1 MSGIIDFSGETT
13 ATIVAKLNGANLSL
27 DSISINGGYA
37 VFYNGGYANFNGG
50 YAEFYNGGYANFD
63 GSSANFNGSFANF
76 DGGSYVL
83 IGDGSNA
90 IFNGAVYL
98 AGLISESPSVLT
110 GAGAIPFSRP
120 ICQLRSTGGMQAIAL
135 ADGAPGQL
143 LTIVHEQDGGSMV
156 LTATKK
162 SGWTTSIT
170 FNNVG
175 DNVRL
180 QFINIAVGWIV
191 LSSRGAAVV

>member
-1 MSGIIDFSGETT
+1 MSGIIDFSGETAST
-13 ATIVAKLNGANLSL
+13 LTEKLNGASLSL
-27 DSISINGGYA
+27 NSAS
-37 VFYNGGYANFNGG
+37 FNGG
-50 YAEFYNGGYANFD
+50 YAEFLNGGSAQFDNGGYAEFSD
-63 GSSANFNGSFANF
+63 GSYAIFG
-76 DGGSYVL
+76 GGSY
-83 IGDGSNA
+83 A
-90 IFNGAVYL
+90 IFDGAVYL

-110 GAGAIPFSRP
+110 GAGAIPLSRP

-156 LTATKK
+156 LTATTK

-180 QFINIAVGWIV
+180 QFIDIAVGWIV

>member
-37 VFYNGGYANFNGG
+37 DFYNGGYANFGDGSN
-50 YAEFYNGGYANFD
+50 ANFDNSYANF
-63 GSSANFNGSFANF
+63 GNGSFANF

>member
-1 MSGIIDFSGETT
+1 
-13 ATIVAKLNGANLSL
+13 
-27 DSISINGGYA
+27 
-37 VFYNGGYANFNGG
+37 
-50 YAEFYNGGYANFD
+50 
-63 GSSANFNGSFANF
+63 
-76 DGGSYVL
+76 
-83 IGDGSNA
+83 
-90 IFNGAVYL
+90 
-98 AGLISESPSVLT
+98 
-110 GAGAIPFSRP
+110 
-120 ICQLRSTGGMQAIAL
+120 MQAIAL

-156 LTATKK
+156 LTATTK

-180 QFINIAVGWIV
+180 QFIDIAVGWIV

>member
-37 VFYNGGYANFNGG
+37 
-50 YAEFYNGGYANFD
+50 NFD
-63 GSSANFNGSFANF
+63 GGSYANF
-76 DGGSYVL
+76 DGGSFANF
-83 IGDGSNA
+83 GNGSYANFDNSSANFGNGSYA
-90 IFNGAVYL
+90 IFDGAVYL

-156 LTATKK
+156 LTATTK